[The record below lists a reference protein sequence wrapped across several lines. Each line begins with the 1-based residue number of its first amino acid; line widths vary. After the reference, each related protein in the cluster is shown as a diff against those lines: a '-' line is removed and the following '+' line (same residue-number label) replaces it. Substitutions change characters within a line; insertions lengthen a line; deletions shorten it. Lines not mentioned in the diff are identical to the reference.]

1 MFQLLFA
8 VSPAALECPFSVA
21 NRALSASNTLQ
32 MPRTMRPPDF
42 LPLLTRKGK
51 NMAGKRKIKGRKKRD
66 EGSVKDRGAVVPFFE
81 STQETTESFPSGV
94 RYYGCIFHSVG
105 N

>member
-1 MFQLLFA
+1 MFQLLSA
-8 VSPAALECPFSVA
+8 VSPTALECPFSVA

-51 NMAGKRKIKGRKKRD
+51 NMAGEREIKGEKRG
-66 EGSVKDRGAVVPFFE
+66 EGSVKDHGGALLRE
-81 STQETTESFPSGV
+81 HSRDYGILSF
-94 RYYGCIFHSVG
+94 R
-105 N
+105 

>member
-51 NMAGKRKIKGRKKRD
+51 NMAGEREIKGEKKRVG
-66 EGSVKDRGAVVPFFE
+66 EGPWCGGALLLE
-81 STQETTESFPSGV
+81 HSRDYGILSF
-94 RYYGCIFHSVG
+94 R
-105 N
+105 